1 MIAKGLDF
9 NDVTLVGVVNGDAT
23 LNIPDFRSGERTYS
37 LLNQVA
43 GRSGRTKKDG
53 KVINGHG
60 EIIVDSFTTEELAK
74 KDLHRIISDF
84 KRFFPKSIVNEE
96 DDNSGED
103 FYQVVE
109 TDRIKYMYWIKKLFV
124 RNSLY

>member
-1 MIAKGLDF
+1 MEVYLIMLKQ
-9 NDVTLVGVVNGDAT
+9 
-23 LNIPDFRSGERTYS
+23 IR
-37 LLNQVA
+37 
-43 GRSGRTKKDG
+43 KKDG
-53 KVINGHG
+53 KVINGYEG
-60 EIIVDSFTTEELAK
+60 IIVDSFTTEELAK

-84 KRFFPKSIVNEE
+84 KRFFPKSVVNEE